1 MLVLVGSCRSE
12 VLISSASRD
21 VPCPNN
27 FHKGEPTAQCLQIW
41 SFSDLVNWNLVVQ
54 NTILSGKPLGAYAKV
69 HLEYIHWKAHQ
80 ESIPAENLC
89 ESVSVKNNN
98 PGLFDSIFVFHWHF
112 SRGLLLLSKLFPEIH
127 ETDPNLFNHL
137 DRLITVFVGMLE
149 IKTTSWKKLA
159 KASTGSSKSSS

>member
-89 ESVSVKNNN
+89 E
-98 PGLFDSIFVFHWHF
+98 
-112 SRGLLLLSKLFPEIH
+112 LLSKLFPEIH
-127 ETDPNLFNHL
+127 ETDPNLFNYL